1 MRTKMKYAES
11 SALKWC
17 AEDFDNQVK
26 QASADGQ
33 TIQFKKDYFLSLG
46 EEVKIQ
52 IIEEAI
58 SNVGEELGALISAA
72 IYDEVLKQSQWAITK
87 TENND

>member
-1 MRTKMKYAES
+1 MENKIKYAEE

-17 AEDFDNQVK
+17 AEDFDIQVEK
-26 QASADGQ
+26 ASADGQ
-33 TIQFKKDYFLSLG
+33 TIQFKKDYFLSLS

-72 IYDEVLKQSQWAITK
+72 IYDEVLEQSQWAITNAK
-87 TENND
+87 NNG

>member
-1 MRTKMKYAES
+1 MENKIKYAES
-11 SALKWC
+11 SALKWS
-17 AEDFDNQVK
+17 AEDFDSQVIA
-26 QASADGQ
+26 ASEDGQ
-33 TIQFKKDYFLSLG
+33 TIQFKKDYFLSLS

-72 IYDEVLKQSQWAITK
+72 IYDEVLEQSQWAITK
-87 TENND
+87 TENNG